1 MNCAN
6 WEERIALY
14 MGEDLGGLEAQEVE
28 RHLAECPGCQLFASG
43 IRESLAILREAH
55 VERTNEAAC
64 SAVRARVM
72 AALEKQRQPWWRSAW
87 IYSACAVA
95 LLLVVLVLWPRHRVE
110 IAHREAPVPE
120 PLVIA
125 DPPVPRE
132 AVPVPVVRVR
142 HRHRP
147 ARPAGPPS
155 IAALPAKPLV
165 VKLVTDDP
173 NVVIYWITDT
183 RGE

>member
-6 WEERIALY
+6 WEEKIALY
-14 MGEDLGGLEAQEVE
+14 MGEDLSRAEAQEVE
-28 RHLAECPGCQLFASG
+28 RHLAECLGCQLFASG

-55 VERTNEAAC
+55 VGDVNEAAC
-64 SAVRARVM
+64 SAVRARVI
-72 AALEKQRQPWWRSAW
+72 AALEQERRPFWRSAW
-87 IYSACAVA
+87 AYSLCTVA
-95 LLLVVLVLWPRHRVE
+95 LLLMVLVLWPRHRVE
-110 IAHREAPVPE
+110 IAHREVPAPQ

-125 DPPVPRE
+125 APPVPVE
-132 AVPVPVVRVR
+132 AAPVRVVRVR
-142 HRHRP
+142 RPHRLVK
-147 ARPAGPPS
+147 PAGPPLL
-155 IAALPAKPLV
+155 AAHPEKPLV